1 MSRENVEIVRRAF
14 ELKVL
19 GRGGDAELAAFH
31 PDVVINSV
39 EEGPSYGLNAIRDN
53 LERWT
58 SVWEEPEATPE
69 EIVDAGESML
79 VTARHRG
86 RGRGS
91 GISVDAYFHEVYT
104 LRDGKIIRVD
114 EFSDRSKALEAAG
127 LSE

>member
-19 GRGGDAELAAFH
+19 GRGSDAELAAFH

-53 LERWT
+53 FERWA
-58 SVWEEPEATPE
+58 SAWDELEATPE
-69 EIVDAGESML
+69 EFVDAGERVL

-91 GISVDAYFHEVYT
+91 GISVDAHFHEVYT
-104 LRDGKIIRVD
+104 LRDGKIIRVE
-114 EFSDRSKALEAAG
+114 EFIDRDKALEAAG

>member
-1 MSRENVEIVRRAF
+1 VSRENVEIVRRAF
-14 ELKVL
+14 ELKVQ
-19 GRGGDAELAAFH
+19 GRGGDAELTAFH

-53 LERWT
+53 FERWA
-58 SVWEEPEATPE
+58 SVWDQFEAIPE
-69 EIVDAGESML
+69 EFVDAGERVL

-91 GISVDAYFHEVYT
+91 GVSVDALFHEVYT

-114 EFSDRSKALEAAG
+114 EFSDRGKALEAAG